1 MQSRAND
8 PSAPFRLA
16 PTRAARVSEIS
27 EATAASATAPE
38 DRINFHIGNPVQ
50 DSRLTAAYLRAIL
63 GLDIRNEELSAD
75 RKQDI
80 LAALEWKESDG
91 PALDFLIRLIQKSSP
106 YMPRGGYSRSNPHP
120 LIKAFSAWLLNQQ
133 EPLSYD
139 LGESSGRREVI
150 LASGGINES
159 LRILFHTISS
169 KLTVHPV
176 RIFVMGTVLP
186 DSLARIPHLQ
196 LYSLPGIERDAV
208 GQLSGILAAEP
219 GLPSFLVMG
228 MVPGEESRRALRH
241 VSLENP
247 LFFVEVNNALNHLS
261 LAREAKLADRVLRF
275 LTPAIFSPRLA
286 KLSTVFVAGNADYL
300 AAMEAVHFQLKGTPS
315 ASEAELLSYVL
326 EQNLAPQMNANVDP
340 AIILDPSYEGI
351 TPGVNGDSLLP
362 SLARNIERR
371 LSAIVGTKQETIE
384 RHIDEY
390 ALKADAV
397 LGRMQAHRAMP
408 RFDHFATLAA
418 NALLREL
425 IVNAQSEEW
434 QARLLQSHLQ
444 AFVRHHPEYRLR
456 NSVVVSGSSRTALGL
471 LGFHCGIKEVVVTD
485 LSWTYEH
492 CFPSVYAVPLTP
504 EFALDAD
511 AVIDVVKQKLAAD
524 PHWSLSGAVTLN
536 NPHNATG
543 QVFDEQEVARLI
555 RWLLDHNVFVIDDLS
570 YQNVAPSE
578 LLPGIKTL
586 RQIAD
591 SLVREGL
598 LSDEQVERVITV
610 HSVSKTD
617 CLAGARLAVVEIR
630 HEEMLQRFRS
640 VNESII
646 PNLAAVFLTYLF
658 YRGDI
663 ETARAYWRLRNRI
676 LLERVEALMEAV
688 KNLPA
693 ERNPFGIVITPPK
706 GSMYPLMVIERLPSG
721 LSLEW
726 LSSGLARQGIGMI
739 PLGTFARTAQGFE
752 TGRKAFRLTLG
763 GVDPVP
769 ALLKK
774 TRRVLIDL
782 NRMIS
787 EESANYNRRIFTI
800 PAGLGKSG
808 GAAQFPGWERWRPV
822 EEGVMRRCEALIKE
836 SAPFVPPELR
846 KQEFFWAFTKE
857 FVPER
862 LELFRR
868 RLEDRAMLVGEL
880 MRRAAADQGKDLA
893 GILGRE
899 FYKDDLTRRER
910 VFQHRPYDRTVH
922 PTQMYSIQTEALFE
936 RIIGLI
942 LRDSDVPLALP
953 DSAARELLREFYALN
968 VAINSTEESE
978 ELILDLD
985 ALLAAE
991 QLAGLSGRREPM
1003 FLSFWGDWDGS
1014 NRPSGQGH
1022 RLIASVLVENVTRL
1036 SRLVGLVAAKDGSA
1050 GVDPKLLGEIKELS
1064 DSNRRFTRL
1073 LNEITSLT
1081 HQLERR
1087 YRGILPVNMKPGRA
1101 RSLGMSLHVVPDPL
1115 TRLWRHNDHLE
1126 RRMLDLRR
1134 KRRDTMEQYFSLN
1147 KRLRKQLHGLIPVI
1161 RRNLKDPELLLEACL
1176 YRDLLQ
1182 RTVITP
1188 RIHQKLITA
1197 QDQFAIDTTA
1207 HNINEL
1213 NALSGRYGN
1222 PGMILALQV
1231 SMATKPE
1238 ALISLDRKMR
1248 AQREEFLRQESDL
1261 DIPSVKLIPL
1271 FEEIEMVQAIP
1282 RYLGKVWEYALQ
1294 SRRISQETRDRFCEM
1309 VSEVFI
1315 AGSDLSQQVSQAAG
1329 AALFAQAKRDIAHWL
1344 AEHGLSDAVRLKLGS
1359 GEPMQRQ
1366 GGYYAEFSGRPAFL
1380 PSQDSSR
1387 RFASYLRESTRR
1399 STEYATTPM
1408 MGVFAGGDLR
1418 TMQSTISEQV
1428 RYLPVQDFAQLI
1440 HHMVESQHMHLN
1452 DLVRASE
1459 SLMETR
1465 LQRRERGA
1473 QELDRLTIGSRDKI
1487 FNEFMTLLTENFRQI
1502 LYGRD
1507 EDVVGIHLISYF
1519 IARSTPPLRDR
1530 PTVRPGQ
1537 GSEEGKGQ
1545 KIIARIAETIPL
1557 SRYGSRLRAIAHNQ
1571 AQTAVLGINQLTT
1584 GLFRALDAFAL
1595 KQFAEG
1601 DARTLIADRILP
1613 HLPAYEILQ
1622 TLRLYHDVELT
1633 YLRQVEPAFPAG
1645 NSAFLAL
1652 REDIDAMGRYLTL
1665 FRQELLRRHGV
1676 DVSDFFEDD
1685 RFIADLLP
1693 TLRPDLAILLQPDL
1707 FNTKLENLLGAIHG
1721 PVESRWKEQVE
1732 RLLHLPEAVRLWRSK
1747 AWDLLKE
1754 PVFQRVQSFAE
1765 LAVALH
1771 SLSLHAPTSDRPGAS
1786 RGLKLSSDLSNFF
1799 RMSGPEDE
1807 MRQFLAAALEYLS
1820 VVSEGMVEVPI
1831 NIIRAMKEV
1840 ERIAKIEEQVL
1851 SSPEQEQL
1859 RFYIIQIAR
1868 LAGENG

>member
-1 MQSRAND
+1 MQSRVID
-8 PSAPFRLA
+8 PSAPFALA

-38 DRINFHIGNPVQ
+38 ERINFHIGNPVQ
-50 DSRLTAAYLRAIL
+50 DPRLTAAYLRTIL
-63 GLDIRNEELSAD
+63 GLDIRDEELTPD
-75 RKQDI
+75 RKQEI
-80 LAALEWKESDG
+80 LSALEWSESEE
-91 PALDFLIRLIQKSSP
+91 PVLDFLIRLIQKSSP
-106 YMPRGGYSRSNPHP
+106 YMPRGGYSRSSPHP
-120 LIKAFSAWLLNQQ
+120 LVKAFSAWLLNQQ

-139 LGESSGRREVI
+139 LGESSGRREII

-159 LRILFHTISS
+159 LRVFLHTISS
-169 KLTVHPV
+169 KLTSYPIRLFLMGATLPDFLARAPHIQVHTLPEAERDGV
-176 RIFVMGTVLP
+176 AWLSQVLP
-186 DSLARIPHLQ
+186 
-196 LYSLPGIERDAV
+196 
-208 GQLSGILAAEP
+208 AEP
-219 GLPSFLVMG
+219 GLPNFLLMG
-228 MVPGEESRRALRH
+228 KTLEEETRRALRH
-241 VSLENP
+241 VSLDNP
-247 LFFVEVNNALNHLS
+247 LFFVEINNAPNHLS

-275 LTPAIFSPRLA
+275 LTPAIFSPSLVRF
-286 KLSTVFVAGNADYL
+286 STVFIAGNADYL
-300 AAMEAVHFQLKGTPS
+300 ASMETFHFQLKGTPS
-315 ASEAELLSYVL
+315 ASEAELLSFIL
-326 EQNLAPQMNANVDP
+326 EQNLAGHGDGSRERS
-340 AIILDPSYEGI
+340 ITLDPPYEGI
-351 TPGVNGDSLLP
+351 ISGVNSDDILP
-362 SLARNIERR
+362 ALSRNIETR
-371 LSAIVGTKQETIE
+371 LSAIINAKQEVIE
-384 RHIDEY
+384 KHVDDF
-390 ALKADAV
+390 AHKADTV
-397 LGRMQAHRAMP
+397 LGRIQRHPAVPRMDQFAMLG
-408 RFDHFATLAA
+408 TGE
-418 NALLREL
+418 LLREL
-425 IVNAQSEEW
+425 IDNAQSTEW
-434 QARLLQSHLQ
+434 QGQLLQSHLH

-456 NSVVVSGSSRTALGL
+456 DSFVVSGSARTALGI
-471 LGFHCGIKEVVVTD
+471 LGFHCDIKEVVVPD

-492 CFPSVYAVPLTP
+492 CFPTVSAVPLTP
-504 EFALDAD
+504 EFALDAE
-511 AVIDVVKQKLAAD
+511 AIINTVREKLADD
-524 PHWSLSGAVTLN
+524 PHWNRSGAVVIN

-543 QVFDEQEVARLI
+543 QVFDELEVTRLI
-555 RWLLDHNVFVIDDLS
+555 RWLLEHDVFVIDDLS
-570 YQNVAPSE
+570 YQNVAPSTF
-578 LLPGIKTL
+578 LPGIKTL
-586 RQIAD
+586 RQIAE
-591 SLVREGL
+591 SLVRNGL
-598 LSDEQVERVITV
+598 LGDEQAERVVTV

-630 HEEMLQRFRS
+630 HQELQRRFRE
-640 VNESII
+640 VNESIL
-646 PNLAAVFLTYLF
+646 PNLGAVYLTYVF
-658 YRGDI
+658 YRNDV
-663 ETARAYWRLRNRI
+663 ESARAYWRLRNQI
-676 LLERVEALMEAV
+676 LLERVDALMEAI
-688 KNLPA
+688 KNLPG

-706 GSMYPLMVIERLPSG
+706 GSMYPLMVIERLPAG

-739 PLGTFARTAQGFE
+739 PLGTFARTEQGFE

-763 GVDPVP
+763 GTDPVP

-787 EESANYNRRIFTI
+787 EESANYNRRVFSI
-800 PAGLGKSG
+800 PAALRKSG
-808 GAAQFPGWERWRPV
+808 GTEPAALWERWQFV
-822 EEGVMRRCEALIKE
+822 EREIVRRCEALVRE
-836 SAPFVPPELR
+836 GASAIPAELR
-846 KQEFFWAFTKE
+846 QRQYLDTFVKE

-868 RLEDRAMLVGEL
+868 RFRDRSMLAGEL
-880 MRRAAADQGKDLA
+880 MRRAEADQGRELA
-893 GILGRE
+893 EILGRE
-899 FYKDDLTRRER
+899 FYKDDLVRREQAFLR
-910 VFQHRPYDRTVH
+910 RPYDRTVH
-922 PTQMYSIQTEALFE
+922 PTQMYSIHTEEVFE
-936 RIIGLI
+936 RIIGRI
-942 LRDSDVPLALP
+942 LRAQDVSPAFP
-953 DSAARELLREFYALN
+953 DAAATELLREFFALN
-968 VAINSTEESE
+968 VAINSTEESK

-991 QLAGLSGRREPM
+991 QLTGLSGRKDPL

-1036 SRLVGLVAAKDGSA
+1036 SRLIRLLAAKDGNA
-1050 GVDPKLLGEIKELS
+1050 GIDPKLLVEIRELT
-1064 DSNRRFTRL
+1064 DTNRRFTRL

-1087 YRGILPVNMKPGRA
+1087 YRGILPVNVKPGKA
-1101 RSLGMSLHVVPDPL
+1101 RSLGMSLHLVRDPL
-1115 TRLWRHNDHLE
+1115 TQLWRHNDRLE
-1126 RRMLDLRR
+1126 RRMLELRR
-1134 KRRDTMEQYFSLN
+1134 KRCDTMGQYFSLN
-1147 KRLRKQLHGLIPVI
+1147 KRLRKQLHSLIPVI
-1161 RRNLKDPELLLEACL
+1161 QRNFKDPELLLEACM

-1222 PGMILALQV
+1222 PGIILALQV
-1231 SMATKPE
+1231 SMSTKPE

-1248 AQREEFLRQESDL
+1248 AQREEFLREEPDL
-1261 DIPSVKLIPL
+1261 DIPPVKLIPL
-1271 FEEIEMVQAIP
+1271 FEEIDMVQAIP
-1282 RYLGKVWEYALQ
+1282 RYLGKLWEYALQ
-1294 SRRISQETRDRFCEM
+1294 SRRISQETRDRFAEM
-1309 VSEVFI
+1309 VGEVFI

-1344 AEHGLSDAVRLKLGS
+1344 AEHGLAEAIRLKLGS

-1366 GGYYAEFSGRPAFL
+1366 GGYYAEFSGERGFI
-1380 PSQDSSR
+1380 PSPDSSR

-1408 MGVFAGGDLR
+1408 MGVFSGGNLR

-1440 HHMVESQHMHLN
+1440 HHMVESQHIHTN

-1487 FNEFMTLLTENFRQI
+1487 FTEFMTLLTDNFRQI
-1502 LYGRD
+1502 LYGRE
-1507 EDVVGIHLISYF
+1507 EDVIGIHMISYF

-1537 GSEEGKGQ
+1537 GTGEDQGQ

-1584 GLFRALDAFAL
+1584 GLFRALDGFAR

-1601 DARTLIADRILP
+1601 DAQTLIADRVLP
-1613 HLPAYEILQ
+1613 HLPAYEILE
-1622 TLRLYHDVELT
+1622 TLRLYHDVDLT
-1633 YLRQVEPAFPAG
+1633 YLRRIEPAFPAG

-1685 RFIADLLP
+1685 HFIADLLP
-1693 TLRPDLAILLQPDL
+1693 TLRPDLAVLLQPNL
-1707 FNTKLENLLGAIHG
+1707 FNTRIEDLMASITS
-1721 PVESRWKEQVE
+1721 PVDPRWKEQVE
-1732 RLLHLPEAVRLWRSK
+1732 RLLRLPEMVRVWRAK
-1747 AWDLLKE
+1747 AWDLLEE

-1771 SLSLHAPTSDRPGAS
+1771 SLSDHAPASDRAGGA
-1786 RGLKLSSDLSNFF
+1786 RGLKLSPDLSNFF

-1851 SSPEQEQL
+1851 TSPEQEQL
-1859 RFYIIQIAR
+1859 RFFILQIAR